1 LRRPLQLARTLRAI
15 ARRRPD
21 QVEDYLDRHAQEW
34 TALVDATPGDAAD
47 ILEELGEVA
56 ASELLAELTP
66 SGVAEVLEELRPDLA
81 ASLIEEMTTTAAA
94 AVLEEM
100 TPEGAVDVLEEI
112 EDAKV
117 SQLLDTM
124 GREAAEDI
132 RELLVYPPDTAGG
145 LMTTDIAKLPVGMT
159 AGEAIER
166 IRQLHDELEHLSYVY
181 VIDDADHLV
190 GVISFRDLV
199 FNPPQASLKE
209 AMIPDPLAVQ
219 PETDR
224 EEVAEIIQRYHLFG
238 LPVVDHDRIL
248 IGMVSTESVIDA
260 IQQEAS
266 EDFAAAVG
274 AGVEETVYTT
284 VGRSLRSRLPWIVV
298 DLILSVAV
306 VAAISPFN
314 KVIGAFTVLAA
325 LMPVVA
331 RIGGDAGS
339 QSLAVVIRSLA
350 TEDIPSTEVS
360 GVMMRQ
366 VAIGAANGVAVAL
379 LSGILGATVQAI
391 LGGPEPLLIGL
402 VMAVAAWV
410 NLVIA
415 GLAGAGIPLLL
426 RRLGADPA
434 LASSLFLTTC
444 TDLVGFAGF
453 LGVAAV
459 VLL

>member
-1 LRRPLQLARTLRAI
+1 M
-15 ARRRPD
+15 
-21 QVEDYLDRHAQEW
+21 
-34 TALVDATPGDAAD
+34 GKDAAD
-47 ILEELGEVA
+47 
-56 ASELLAELTP
+56 
-66 SGVAEVLEELRPDLA
+66 
-81 ASLIEEMTTTAAA
+81 
-94 AVLEEM
+94 
-100 TPEGAVDVLEEI
+100 EI
-112 EDAKV
+112 R
-117 SQLLDTM
+117 
-124 GREAAEDI
+124 G
-132 RELLVYPPDTAGG
+132 LLVYPPDTAGG
-145 LMTTDIAKLPVGMT
+145 LMTTDIARLPVGMT

-181 VIDDADHLV
+181 VTDDAGQLV

-199 FNPPQASLKE
+199 FARPEAGLRE
-209 AMIPDPLAVQ
+209 AMIPDPLAVT

-224 EEVAEIIQRYHLFG
+224 EEVAELIQRYHLFG
-238 LPVVDHDRIL
+238 LPVIEHDRSL
-248 IGMVSTESVIDA
+248 IGMVSTESVIEA

-274 AGVEETVYTT
+274 AGVEETVYTP

-298 DLILSVAV
+298 DLIMSVAV

-314 KVIGAFTVLAA
+314 EVIGTFTVLAA

-360 GVMMRQ
+360 GVMRRQ
-366 VAIGAANGVAVAL
+366 ISIGAANGLAVAL
-379 LSGILGATVQAI
+379 LSGLLGATVQTI
-391 LGGPEPLLIGL
+391 LGGPESLKIGV

-410 NLVIA
+410 NLVVA

-453 LGVAAV
+453 LGVAA
-459 VLL
+459 LILM